1 MHLVSLKDWSSSE
14 VLETVNRALEIKTSP
29 QRFINA
35 LAGKALALLFQ
46 KTSTRTRCAGEI
58 GMAQLGGH
66 SVYLDW
72 ETTNFIL
79 ADLRDEIR
87 VLSSYTNLIL
97 ARFLTY
103 ESVVVASD
111 HSMVPVIN
119 GCCNQYHPTQAIG
132 DLMTIKEKLG
142 RLEGV
147 KLTYVGMPNNVSN
160 SLIRAGLHVGLQVTV
175 VAPEDNPSVEDT
187 ELYQQAESAGTYFT
201 TDDLHQSIAD
211 SDIVY
216 TDTWIDMELFTDPS
230 FAAEKK
236 RRIETFQPYQLNHNL
251 LGECQTLVMHCMA
264 AHRDYEITGELLTDP
279 RSIVFCQA
287 ENRLH
292 SMKAIFLHLLS

>member
-251 LGECQTLVMHCMA
+251 LGECQTLVMHCMT
-264 AHRDYEITGELLTDP
+264 AHRNYEITGELLTDP